1 MAIKKIL
8 KDTYKIIPFKK
19 QIFSFVKLFYKPS
32 ENIYR
37 HLYFNGVFKVKTEGN
52 KSFKIIHYGYQ
63 IENEIFWE
71 GLDNGFE
78 KVSIDLW
85 KKLSAH
91 SNYIL
96 DIGANTG
103 IFSLIAK
110 SINNEAKIHAFE
122 PIHFTCE
129 ILKKNIQLNHYQ
141 AECHEIALSNFCGTA
156 EVFLPE
162 DANMVYSVTVNKNLN
177 AIEQKTKKAII
188 DTTTLD
194 DFIEKNNIP
203 KIDLIKIDVETHEP
217 EVLEGYQK
225 YIKLHQP
232 TILIEILN
240 DEVGQK
246 VQKLIHGIDYVFF
259 NIDENKGIRQVENI
273 TKSDYY
279 NYLICDRNI
288 AKQLDLIQ

>member
-32 ENIYR
+32 ESIYR

-71 GLDNGFE
+71 GLENGFE